1 MTQQQTYDVI
11 VAGGGTAGVA
21 AAIAAARKGA
31 KTLVIE
37 RWGHLGGTA
46 VYGIPFLGAFS
57 GNGQQVSAG
66 LFQEIVD
73 RLIAEGGSPG
83 HSRGSRWTTEPDYE
97 FSLTS
102 FDPEVYKYVAQE
114 MVLEAGAEILYH
126 TFISEVAVEKGAVV
140 GAEVANKSG
149 KSRRQARVFV
159 DATGDAD
166 LATMAG
172 VPSQSK
178 ERLQNVSILFR
189 LGNVDLERFVEALKK
204 GERVKG
210 WGEWH
215 TRLLKGSKIDKKTD
229 TYVHVAGHFK
239 PWDDRDKEITFTAVS
254 FRDGEI
260 SLNATRTTHI
270 DGANAA
276 DLSKGEISER
286 KNVWEVYRAL
296 KQYVPGFSQSYLI
309 STAPLGIRESRNII
323 GDYTLTKEDVVG
335 ARNFEDGIARGSYP
349 IDIHD
354 PAGGRT
360 KFYFIAGGKS
370 YNIPYRCLLPQGIE
384 GLLVAGRSISA
395 THEAMG
401 SVRLMACV
409 TCQGQAAGMA
419 GALAAQ
425 KKIFPRQLDVKELQ
439 QSLLQ
444 AGAIL

>member
-1 MTQQQTYDVI
+1 MINQQTYDVI
-11 VAGGGTAGVA
+11 IVGGGTAGVA
-21 AAIAAARKGA
+21 ASIAAARKGA

-46 VYGIPFLGAFS
+46 VFGIPFLGAFS

-66 LFQEIVD
+66 LFQEMVD
-73 RLIAEGGSPG
+73 RLMAEGGSPG
-83 HSRGSRWTTEPDYE
+83 HSRGSKWATQSEYE
-97 FSLTS
+97 FSLTT

-126 TFISEVAVEKGAVV
+126 TFNTDVIVEKGIIRGV
-140 GAEVANKSG
+140 EIANKSG
-149 KSRRQARVFV
+149 KAKLDAKIFI

-166 LATMAG
+166 IAAMVG
-172 VPSQSK
+172 VPMQPK
-178 ERLQNVSILFR
+178 DRVQNVSILFR

-210 WGEWH
+210 WGKWH
-215 TRLLKGSKIDKKTD
+215 TRLLKGGKVDNAAD

-254 FRDGEI
+254 SREGEI
-260 SLNATRTTHI
+260 FLNATRTTHI
-270 DGANAA
+270 DGGNAA
-276 DLSKGEISER
+276 DWTKGEISER
-286 KNVWEVYRAL
+286 KNVWEVTHAL
-296 KQYVPGFSQSYLI
+296 RQFVPGFSKSYLM

-335 ARNFEDGIARGSYP
+335 AREFEDGIARGSYP

-360 KFYFIAGGKS
+360 KFYFIEGGKS
-370 YNIPYRCLLPQGIE
+370 YNIPYRCLLPKGIE

-401 SVRLMACV
+401 SIRLLACV
-409 TCQGQAAGMA
+409 TCQGQAAGIAAAM
-419 GALAAQ
+419 AAQ
-425 KKIFPRQLDVKELQ
+425 KSITPRQVDVKELQ
-439 QSLLQ
+439 RSLLQ